1 MPPLWGWKIFFKHAI
16 PTGLVDE
23 NPPAHA
29 GGYIVFGTAL
39 KLFIHV
45 AAAVRRQIL
54 VRHLTPA
61 AAGVLVLVK
70 FGAGCMNRCCICH

>member
-23 NPPAHA
+23 YPSAQA
-29 GGYIVFGTAL
+29 GGYEKRDSLIF
-39 KLFIHV
+39 V
-45 AAAVRRQIL
+45 AASVRRQIL

-61 AAGVLVLVK
+61 ATGVLVWVK